1 MVINLLNFIV
11 NGSSVRLDDGIGE
24 GLMAQSNDHNSK
36 ITVHSRSP
44 YCGNRKSIGFLQN
57 GCIYECDVDILGY
70 GTCAT
75 EKDGICG
82 TCFGKYKKGESCM

>member
-1 MVINLLNFIV
+1 
-11 NGSSVRLDDGIGE
+11 
-24 GLMAQSNDHNSK
+24 MAAYNNDHNSR
-36 ITVHSRSP
+36 ITAISRSP

-75 EKDGICG
+75 EKGGLCG